1 MSLLNFNGSEPKR
14 TGEKKTLSII
24 LGIGALAGSLAI
36 GSTLAANIALNSGG
50 NVEFGQGVAQT
61 VACDDDGITLTPYST
76 FYNDSQ
82 DADFYFSS
90 LEIAGVSD
98 NCSGVTFKVRAY
110 MNGNDNPLFW
120 PADPNGD
127 SFEFGFIVNGD
138 WTQVDSCMLLNSQVT
153 GGNPNNNS
161 VLIDW
166 TNCVPE
172 NAEFAGSIDRIT
184 IESSVNPNSGVFPL
198 QVGDVGP
205 AGGIIFYV
213 SDNGFNCGE
222 ALMSRCNYLEVAP
235 LSGADAWID
244 AEYPWSATTNVGINS
259 TTTEIGSGFKNTLAM
274 LEQNNAPSNA
284 ATVSRG
290 YQGPEGYDDWFLPSK
305 DELYQLYL
313 QKLIVG
319 GFTKDFYWSSSE
331 ATSPDPSEDGSLGWR
346 MYSSIGIGS
355 MNFKSTSNG
364 VRPIRAF

>member
-1 MSLLNFNGSEPKR
+1 MSLLDFQSSSPTPK
-14 TGEKKTLSII
+14 GGKKSLKLV
-24 LGIGALAGSLAI
+24 LGIGALAGVITLS
-36 GSTLAANIALNSGG
+36 STLAASINLNGG
-50 NVEFGQGVAQT
+50 DDVEFGQGVLT
-61 VACDDDGITLTPYST
+61 TTACDDDGITLTPYST

-198 QVGDVGP
+198 QVGDIGP
-205 AGGIIFYV
+205 GGGRIFYV
-213 SDNGFNCGE
+213 ASTPFDCGPT
-222 ALMSRCNYLEVAP
+222 LDSSCTYLEVA
-235 LSGADAWID
+235 STT
-244 AEYPWSATTNVGINS
+244 ATTNPWTDATYIWSGN
-259 TTTEIGSGFKNTLAM
+259 TTEEIGANAQGTAIGTGYKNTLAIVR
-274 LEQNNAPSNA
+274 QASGGDA
-284 ATVSRG
+284 ATKAGTISRA
-290 YQGPEGYDDWFLPSK
+290 YRGPNNLMDWYLPSK
-305 DELYQLYL
+305 DELNQLYL
-313 QKLIVG
+313 AKTTVG
-319 GFTKDFYWSSSE
+319 VATGDYWSS
-331 ATSPDPSEDGSLGWR
+331 TEDGTSDAWR
-346 MYSSIGIGS
+346 QFFGNGYQGS
-355 MNFKSTSNG
+355 VNKNNSNS
-364 VRPIRAF
+364 VRPVRAF